1 MEERKKYYPFKS
13 DKVGKKYYII
23 TNDNKKVYF
32 GDSRYQH
39 FTGPEGHLDERRK
52 LAYISRHRKNEDWKN
67 PNTAGY
73 WSMWFLWAEKTY
85 EQAYKKIRKD
95 LKEKGF
101 I

>member
-1 MEERKKYYPFKS
+1 MELKKYYPFKS

-23 TNDNKKVYF
+23 TNDNKNVYF
-32 GDSRYQH
+32 GASEYEH
-39 FTGPEGHLDERRK
+39 FTSDHLNERRR
-52 LAYISRHRKNEDWKN
+52 LNYISRHRKNEDWGD

-73 WSMWFLWAEKTY
+73 WSMWFLWSEKSY

>member
-1 MEERKKYYPFKS
+1 MEEKKNYYPFKS
-13 DKVGKKYYII
+13 DRPTKKFYII

-32 GDSRYQH
+32 GASGYEH
-39 FTGPEGHLDERRK
+39 YTSGHLDERRK
-52 LAYISRHRKNEDWKN
+52 FAYISRHRKNEDWGD